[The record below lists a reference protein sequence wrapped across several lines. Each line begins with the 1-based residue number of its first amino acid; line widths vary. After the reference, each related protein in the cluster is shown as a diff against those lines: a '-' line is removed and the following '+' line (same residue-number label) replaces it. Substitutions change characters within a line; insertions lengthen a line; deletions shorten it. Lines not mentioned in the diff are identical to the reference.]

1 MYRIYTKKMLGDV
14 QTPVSIYLKI
24 RDLYPQSALLESSD
38 YYGGENSFSF
48 IAFCPLASF
57 SVEGD
62 TILKKYSQVNLEA
75 VKIKDKNSVPDEFNS
90 FLKCFKLQYMG

>member
-1 MYRIYTKKMLGDV
+1 MFTVYTKKMLGDI

-38 YYGGENSFSF
+38 YHGGDNSYSF

-57 SVEGD
+57 FCQREYDRNGASH
-62 TILKKYSQVNLEA
+62 
-75 VKIKDKNSVPDEFNS
+75 
-90 FLKCFKLQYMG
+90 